1 MFTLCHV
8 VLSANDEMETMVKAI
23 KHGACNYMVKPV
35 RPEMVKDIWMRV
47 VRKSK
52 SNPRNKVSSRNDNPS
67 QMVQSVDDENGEKD
81 DAKHTRKHW
90 KKNRKDGDG
99 AEKDE
104 NISTQKKQRVEWSS
118 QLHSKFVEAIN
129 HIGMDSKILLFI
141 DFSINMKLN

>member
-1 MFTLCHV
+1 
-8 VLSANDEMETMVKAI
+8 MVKAI
-23 KHGACNYMVKPV
+23 KHGACDYMVKPV
-35 RPEMVKDIWMRV
+35 RPEMVKNIWMHV

-67 QMVQSVDDENGEKD
+67 QMVQSLDDENGEKD

-104 NISTQKKQRVEWSS
+104 NIST
-118 QLHSKFVEAIN
+118 
-129 HIGMDSKILLFI
+129 
-141 DFSINMKLN
+141 

>member
-1 MFTLCHV
+1 
-8 VLSANDEMETMVKAI
+8 VKAI
-23 KHGACNYMVKPV
+23 NHGACDYMVKPV
-35 RPEMVKDIWMRV
+35 RPEMVKNIWMHV

-67 QMVQSVDDENGEKD
+67 QMVQSLDDDNGEKD
-81 DAKHTRKHW
+81 DAKHIRKHW

-104 NISTQKKQRVEWSS
+104 DISTQKKQRVEWSS
-118 QLHSKFVEAIN
+118 HLHSKFVEAIN

>member
-1 MFTLCHV
+1 MFTSCHV

-23 KHGACNYMVKPV
+23 KHGACDYMVKPV
-35 RPEMVKDIWMRV
+35 RPEMVKNIWMRV

-90 KKNRKDGDG
+90 KKNKNDGDG

-104 NISTQKKQRVEWSS
+104 DISTQKK
-118 QLHSKFVEAIN
+118 
-129 HIGMDSKILLFI
+129 
-141 DFSINMKLN
+141 